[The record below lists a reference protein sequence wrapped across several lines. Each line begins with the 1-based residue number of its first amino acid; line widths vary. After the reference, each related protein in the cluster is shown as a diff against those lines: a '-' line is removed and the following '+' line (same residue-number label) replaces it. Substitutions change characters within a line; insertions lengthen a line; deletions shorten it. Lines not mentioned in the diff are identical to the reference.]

1 MKTIN
6 YGDVYSLKSPLE
18 GLDDASL
25 KSLSYMMGSVSNR
38 PVVVIRPP
46 AKWDRFGM
54 VTVISSLSK
63 MGPAYHTDCEDV
75 YGFERDQCNFNWYCQ
90 HPYTIPVARLHRKI
104 GTLDVE
110 ELKNLL
116 YTVHWLHDPFMQM
129 DPNNPV
135 PAGYEP
141 DTLNT
146 YTVTRTDTNKERNV
160 IHLDQ
165 NYRITKSSDHSLEGK
180 SIIPA
185 QDASNEEFRHQIDHI
200 HFRNAAGSNMPIM
213 PTYGDIEHIMP
224 AEHEVTEE
232 KVTPISYDEVQKLKD
247 YGITHAEEVAALY
260 KNGKMMFNEY
270 NIMAAQNRPFRARF
284 VLGDTEA
291 EKELKEYTEDVM
303 NRIWEMY
310 EECTNTDIFAVVP
323 DMPTREISKV
333 YHVVLRIASAFKKL
347 CTVARD
353 LNQDAY
359 DTRRKQYEEEN
370 GIEHEEPVIPETTRG
385 ATDTGT
391 PTYNTAIPDYKVEP
405 ISDPEEINNRLMA
418 LEGYLN
424 YDNLSKIN
432 DVEEMRMFLSIPI
445 YAIKDAYHGNSFM
458 KAYATAVKRYK
469 TILANV
475 K

>member
-25 KSLSYMMGSVSNR
+25 KSLAYMMGSVSNR

-46 AKWDRFGM
+46 AKWDRFGT
-54 VTVISSLSK
+54 VTVVPSLSK

-75 YGFERDQCNFNWYCQ
+75 YGFEREQCNFNWYCQ

-104 GTLDVE
+104 GTLDVS

-141 DTLNT
+141 DTLNA
-146 YTVTRTDTNKERNV
+146 YTITRNDTNKERNV

-185 QDASNEEFRHQIDHI
+185 QDASNEEFKHQIDHI
-200 HFRNAAGSNMPIM
+200 HFKNAASIHTPNT
-213 PTYGDIEHIMP
+213 PTRSTVEHIMP
-224 AEHEVTEE
+224 TEHYVPEE
-232 KVTPISYDEVQKLKD
+232 QLTPISYDEVQKLKD
-247 YGITHAEEVAALY
+247 YGITHAKEIAALY
-260 KNGKMMFNEY
+260 KSGKMMFNEY
-270 NIMAAQNRPFRARF
+270 NIMTAQSRPFRDRF
-284 VLGDTEA
+284 VLGDTDA
-291 EKELKEYTEDVM
+291 ERELKEYTETVM
-303 NRIWEMY
+303 TQVWEMY
-310 EECTNTDIFAVVP
+310 EKCTNTDVFAVIP

-347 CTVARD
+347 CAVARD
-353 LNQDAY
+353 LNQNAY
-359 DTRRKQYEEEN
+359 DGRRKQYEEEN
-370 GIEHEEPVIPETTRG
+370 GIEHVEPTIPEPTRG
-385 ATDTGT
+385 ATEAGT
-391 PTYNTAIPDYKVEP
+391 PTYMTTTPDYKVES
-405 ISDPEEINNRLMA
+405 ISDPEEINIA
-418 LEGYLN
+418 LINLESYLN

-432 DVEEMRMFLSIPI
+432 DVEDMKTFLSIPV

-458 KAYATAVKRYK
+458 KAYAAAVKRYK